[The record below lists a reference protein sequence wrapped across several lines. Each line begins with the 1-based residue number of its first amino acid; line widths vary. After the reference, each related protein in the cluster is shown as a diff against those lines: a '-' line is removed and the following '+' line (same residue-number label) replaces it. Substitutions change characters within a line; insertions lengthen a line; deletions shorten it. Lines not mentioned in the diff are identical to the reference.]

1 MSSAA
6 NESMLNKGGQKTLFS
21 RKFKNILKR
30 EILKW
35 LRLQKNKDK
44 IL

>member
-6 NESMLNKGGQKTLFS
+6 NESMLNEGVQKTLFS
-21 RKFKNILKR
+21 RKFKKILKR

>member
-6 NESMLNKGGQKTLFS
+6 NESMLNEGGQKILFS
-21 RKFKNILKR
+21 RKFKKILKR